1 MMNVMEII
9 HVVFLSV
16 IEGITEFL
24 PISSTG
30 HLILASKLLG
40 IPATDFTKSFD
51 IFIQLGAIMAVV
63 SLYFRRVLAEPKI
76 IKPILIAF
84 LPTGILG
91 VLLYKTIKTY
101 LLNNDMVVVAAL
113 AGVGLLLIGIEWY
126 WKKYPQKN
134 TKTLLA
140 LPVKTLIAIGLF
152 QSFSM
157 IPGVSRAGATI
168 VGGMLSG
175 LSRKDA
181 VELSFLLAVPTMAAA
196 TGLDL
201 IKSAHTFTP
210 GELGILALGFVLSWI
225 TAFIV
230 IKGFIKFVTTST
242 FTGFGIYR
250 VAVAVLYWVIIAL

>member
-9 HVVFLSV
+9 HVVFLSI

-24 PISSTG
+24 PVSSTG

-40 IPATDFTKSFD
+40 IPATEFTKSFD

-63 SLYFRRVLAEPKI
+63 SLYFRRILGEPKI
-76 IKPILIAF
+76 IKPIFIAF
-84 LPTGILG
+84 LPTGVLG
-91 VLLYKTIKTY
+91 VLLYKTIKTH

-113 AGVGLLLIGIEWY
+113 AGVGLVLIAIEWY
-126 WKKYPQKN
+126 WRAHPQKN
-134 TKTLLA
+134 TATLMTLST
-140 LPVKTLIAIGLF
+140 KTLITIGLF

-201 IKSAHTFTP
+201 LKNAHAFTP
-210 GELGILALGFVLSWI
+210 GELGILATGFVVSWI

-230 IKGFIKFVTTST
+230 IKGFIRFVTKST

-250 VAVAVLYWVIIAL
+250 IIVAGIYWTIISL